1 MGRKDSECPLC
12 PLMERFCELLGDE
25 ECRRMLDGLREG
37 RISAEE
43 FARRMIN
50 KHGSERVDRALRE
63 AREALGR

>member
-1 MGRKDSECPLC
+1 
-12 PLMERFCELLGDE
+12 MERFCELLGDE
-25 ECRRMLDGLREG
+25 ECKRMLDGLREG